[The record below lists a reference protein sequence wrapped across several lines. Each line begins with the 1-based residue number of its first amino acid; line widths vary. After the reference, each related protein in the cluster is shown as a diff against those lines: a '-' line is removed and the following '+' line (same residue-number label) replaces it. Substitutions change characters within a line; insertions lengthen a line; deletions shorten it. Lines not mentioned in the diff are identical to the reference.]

1 MKLKSIPMKLSHKCD
16 KYSIKELRR
25 VGKLVI
31 KASREI
37 IGHGNKP
44 IPKLHIRNSLK
55 DMYGLYCYSHKIFI
69 NPSQCKKISV
79 FVGVIIHEYTH
90 HIQKGLKQN
99 YDGSVKKYGYYDC
112 PFEVE
117 ARGNAKKYKK
127 KVWKKVKQEL
137 S

>member
-1 MKLKSIPMKLSHKCD
+1 MKLSHKCD
-16 KYSIKELRR
+16 RYSIKELRR

-31 KASREI
+31 KASREV

-44 IPKLHIRNSLK
+44 IPKLHIRNTMK
-55 DMYGLYCYSHKIFI
+55 NMYGKYCYTHKIYI
-69 NPSQCKKISV
+69 NPSECETISV
-79 FVGVIIHEYTH
+79 YVGVIIHEYTH
-90 HIQKGLKQN
+90 HIQKGLRQN
-99 YDGSVKKYGYYDC
+99 YDASVKQHGYQNC

-117 ARGNAKKYKK
+117 ANENAKKYKK

>member
-1 MKLKSIPMKLSHKCD
+1 M
-16 KYSIKELRR
+16 
-25 VGKLVI
+25 VI

-44 IPKLHIRNSLK
+44 IPKLHVRNSLK
-55 DMYGLYCYSHKIFI
+55 DMYGQYCYSHKIFI
-69 NPSQCKKISV
+69 NPSQCKKMSV

-99 YDGSVKKYGYYDC
+99 YDKSVKKYGYYDC

-117 ARGNAKKYKK
+117 ARGNAKKYKQKIWRRAK
-127 KVWKKVKQEL
+127 KKLLGE
-137 S
+137 